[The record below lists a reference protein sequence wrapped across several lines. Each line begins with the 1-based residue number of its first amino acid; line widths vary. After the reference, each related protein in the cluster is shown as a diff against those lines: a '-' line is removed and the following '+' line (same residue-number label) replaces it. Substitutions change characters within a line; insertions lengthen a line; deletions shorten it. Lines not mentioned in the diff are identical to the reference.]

1 MSLGGASGLPSPVQV
16 DGSIKF
22 AIRLGVIT
30 EMRLQI
36 AIGRTLAMVFCWSP
50 FYDGFN
56 VRQI

>member
-1 MSLGGASGLPSPVQV
+1 VGSCFSFNLN
-16 DGSIKF
+16 GSIKF
-22 AIRLGVIT
+22 AIHSGVLSGTRLH
-30 EMRLQI
+30 I